1 MLSDDNSGEWVDLG
15 WMLCILQGLP
25 VCWELKHRWKNHEKC
40 RIHHEKCRIHHEK
53 CRICWGKNIFAE
65 EKCEKKMMTRSQ
77 KWGFLPMGAENHR
90 YIGVSST
97 LEPSHTFPRY
107 LLHPMNPS
115 PKWKFGLKTC
125 LTTPLCMMTWG
136 FVLEKVTPTGRVSMC
151 SRAAFFRPRLVCF
164 GAFGARARRFS
175 KPKVHFGRGVFG

>member
-1 MLSDDNSGEWVDLG
+1 MGNWSTSEKI
-15 WMLCILQGLP
+15 M
-25 VCWELKHRWKNHEKC
+25 KNTGFISKNVEFITKNV
-40 RIHHEKCRIHHEK
+40 ESVGK
-53 CRICWGKNIFAE
+53 KNIFAE
-65 EKCEKKMMTRSQ
+65 EECEKNWWPDHK

-136 FVLEKVTPTGRVSMC
+136 FVLEKVAPIGRVSMC

-164 GAFGARARRFS
+164 GPFGARARCFS
-175 KPKVHFGRGVFG
+175 KPKVHFGRRVFG